1 MLVFSSAL
9 NTYSSVHSGWPCQRQ
24 AYRSK
29 TGPASSRKCSS
40 RGKIQF

>member
-9 NTYSSVHSGWPCQRQ
+9 NTDSSVHSGWPCQRQ